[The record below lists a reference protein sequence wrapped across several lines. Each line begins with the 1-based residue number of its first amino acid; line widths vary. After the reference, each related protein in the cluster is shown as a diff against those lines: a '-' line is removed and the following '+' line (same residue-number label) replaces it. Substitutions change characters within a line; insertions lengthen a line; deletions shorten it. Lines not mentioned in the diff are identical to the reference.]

1 MAADY
6 ICRRRNEKSIL
17 RVVLLNQLHILYAVS
32 LLMDMSVAGLM
43 FAISRRAA
51 ELGASAFALGL
62 LGATWPV
69 PYIIAS
75 LTSGRLSDRAGRR
88 NVAVIGSIVACVI
101 TFACACTTNIP
112 MLMSLTA
119 VFGLGIGFFWPPVI
133 AWISDGPRGAA
144 LHTRLTRFGVAWNI
158 GLLSGYA
165 LTGWVF
171 RRWPQLAFGIPAF
184 ALVIII
190 VLLLL
195 PARPH
200 HTKEENTFDLP
211 AVPPGRGFRKTAWM
225 ANFGVRLA
233 YAGVAAIFPQL
244 ATRLG
249 IAADAHGGLLA
260 VTNTTAMLMIAAMH
274 VLTFWHSRLWPLWLA
289 QAVCALAAVVIGL
302 GHNMGLFLAA
312 FAVIGVVSGYSY
324 QASIY
329 FTLQE
334 MTEKGKGS
342 GLHEAF
348 LAGGLFTGPL
358 LAGWAGNAFGLRA
371 PYYFCAATLL
381 VVVAM
386 QVVVVILK
394 RREYLP
400 RRQEMT
406 S

>member
-1 MAADY
+1 
-6 ICRRRNEKSIL
+6 
-17 RVVLLNQLHILYAVS
+17 
-32 LLMDMSVAGLM
+32 MDMSVAGLM

-51 ELGASAFALGL
+51 ELGASAGALGL

-75 LTSGRLSDRAGRR
+75 LISGRLSDRIGRR
-88 NVAVIGSIVACVI
+88 NIAVIGSVVACII
-101 TFACACTTNIP
+101 TFACARTTNIP
-112 MLMSLTA
+112 LLIGLTA
-119 VFGLGIGFFWPPVI
+119 VFGLGIGFFWPPII

-144 LHTRLTRFGVAWNI
+144 LHKRLTRFGVAWNI
-158 GLLSGYA
+158 GLLLGFA

-171 RRWPQLAFGIPAF
+171 RRWPQLAFDIPT
-184 ALVIII
+184 LGLGVIII
-190 VLLLL
+190 LLLL

-200 HTKEENTFDLP
+200 HTEEENTFELP
-211 AVPPGRGFRKTAWM
+211 AVPAGRGFRKTAWF

-233 YAGVAAIFPQL
+233 NAGVAALFPQL
-244 ATRLG
+244 ATRLD

-260 VTNTTAMLMIAAMH
+260 LINGTAMLMIAAMQ
-274 VLTFWHSRLWPLWLA
+274 VFTFWHTRLWPLWLA
-289 QAVCALAAVVIGL
+289 QALCALAAAAIGV
-302 GHNMGLFLAA
+302 GNGMGVFLLA
-312 FAVIGVVSGYSY
+312 FALIGVVSGYSY
-324 QASIY
+324 QASIF

-348 LAGGLFTGPL
+348 LAGGLLTGPL

-371 PYYFCAATLL
+371 PYFFCATALL
-381 VVVAM
+381 VVVAL
-386 QVVVVILK
+386 QVVVVILR

-400 RRQEMT
+400 HRQEPT

>member
-1 MAADY
+1 MTADY

-32 LLMDMSVAGLM
+32 LLMDMSVAGLI

-51 ELGASAFALGL
+51 ELGASAGALGL
-62 LGATWPV
+62 LGASWPV

-75 LTSGRLSDRAGRR
+75 LTSGRLSDRLGRR
-88 NVAVIGSIVACVI
+88 NIALIGSVAACII
-101 TFACACTTNIP
+101 TFGCARTTNIH
-112 MLMSLTA
+112 LLIALTA
-119 VFGLGIGFFWPPVI
+119 LFGLGIGFFWPPVI
-133 AWISDGPRGAA
+133 AWISDGPRGEA
-144 LHTRLTRFGVAWNI
+144 LHKRLTRFGVAWNI
-158 GLLSGYA
+158 GLLSGFA

-171 RRWPQLAFGIPAF
+171 RRWPHLAFVIPTCG
-184 ALVIII
+184 LIVIII
-190 VLLLL
+190 LFLL

-200 HTKEENTFDLP
+200 HTEEENQFDLP
-211 AVPPGRGFRKTAWM
+211 AVPPGRGFRKAAWI
-225 ANFGVRLA
+225 ANFGVRLVN
-233 YAGVAAIFPQL
+233 AGVAALFPQL

-260 VTNTTAMLMIAAMH
+260 TINFTAMLMIAVMQ
-274 VLTFWHSRLWPLWLA
+274 VLTFWHTRLWPLWLA
-289 QAVCALAAVVIGL
+289 QGLCALAAVAIGL
-302 GHNMGLFLAA
+302 GNGMGIFLLA
-312 FAVIGVVSGYSY
+312 FAAIGVVSGYSY

-348 LAGGLFTGPL
+348 LAGGLLTGPL

-371 PYYFCAATLL
+371 PYFFSAAALL
-381 VVVAM
+381 VIVAV

-394 RREYLP
+394 RQEYVP
-400 RRQEMT
+400 PRQETT